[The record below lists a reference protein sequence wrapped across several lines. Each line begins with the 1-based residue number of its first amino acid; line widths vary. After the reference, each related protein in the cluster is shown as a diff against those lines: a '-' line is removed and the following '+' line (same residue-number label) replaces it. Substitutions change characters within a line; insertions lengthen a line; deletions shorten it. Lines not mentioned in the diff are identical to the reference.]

1 MSIQKKTKDQK
12 KKNDKYGTIMKSD
25 PTVFVTHCG
34 NS

>member
-12 KKNDKYGTIMKSD
+12 INDKYGIIMKSD

>member
-1 MSIQKKTKDQK
+1 MSIQKKTKDK